1 MRPQLLSVHVLTH
14 LIVGGT
20 VMVEGRPLDES
31 GIEDDASEASL
42 TRRRKIEHIEIC
54 LDEEVQCQRS
64 TMFEDI
70 EFVHNALPEIDKD
83 SIDLTTNF
91 FGLRANAPLV
101 IAAMTGGHPKAKSI
115 NQRLASAAE
124 ELGLPIGVGS
134 QRAAV
139 EDPSLADTFT
149 IVRESA
155 PSVPVIA
162 NIGATH
168 VDDAPEAVR
177 MIDADILAIHLNP
190 LQEAIQ
196 PEGDCNSV
204 GALESIA
211 TIVDSVDIPVIIKET
226 GAGISSD
233 VAKRLEEVGVA
244 GIDVGGV
251 GGTSWAGVE
260 YFRAQK
266 EDDDLKAQLGLE
278 FWDWG
283 IPTALS
289 VLMVL
294 DSTEL
299 DVIAT
304 GGIRSGLDIAK
315 ALALG
320 STAAGIA
327 QPLLRQA
334 VHGSSL
340 DVVVELERFLEGLAV
355 AMYLTGSQK
364 VEDLSSKQ
372 LILSGKLVES
382 LKSLGIDYQKVARGI

>member
-1 MRPQLLSVHVLTH
+1 
-14 LIVGGT
+14 
-20 VMVEGRPLDES
+20 MVEGRLFNDSES
-31 GIEDDASEASL
+31 EDDSSEASM
-42 TRRRKIEHIEIC
+42 TKRRKIEHIEIC
-54 LDEEVQCQRS
+54 LDEDVQCQRS

-70 EFVHNALPEIDKD
+70 EFVHNALPEIDKNQ
-83 SIDLTTNF
+83 IDLTINF
-91 FGLRANAPLV
+91 FGLRAGAPVV
-101 IAAMTGGHPKAKSI
+101 IAAMTGGHPKTKSI
-115 NQRLASAAE
+115 NQKLANAAE

-149 IVRESA
+149 IVRETA

-168 VDDAPEAVR
+168 VRTAPDAVA
-177 MIDADILAIHLNP
+177 MIEADILAVHLNP

-196 PEGDCNSV
+196 PEGDCNSE
-204 GALESIA
+204 GTLENIA
-211 TIVDSVDIPVIIKET
+211 AIVDSVDIPVIIKET
-226 GAGISSD
+226 GAGISGD
-233 VAKRLEEVGVA
+233 VAKSLEEVGIV

-266 EDDDLKAQLGLE
+266 DDDDLKAQLGIE

-289 VLMVL
+289 TLMVL
-294 DSTEL
+294 DATEL

-320 STAAGIA
+320 ATAAGIA
-327 QPLLRQA
+327 HPLLRQA
-334 VHGSSL
+334 VYGSSL
-340 DVVVELERFLEGLAV
+340 DVVVELERFIEGLRV
-355 AMYLTGSQK
+355 AMYLTGSQN

-372 LILSGKLVES
+372 LILSGKLVQS
-382 LKSLGIDYQKVARGI
+382 LNSLGIDYKKVSSGI

>member
-1 MRPQLLSVHVLTH
+1 
-14 LIVGGT
+14 
-20 VMVEGRPLDES
+20 MVEGRSYSES
-31 GIEDDASEASL
+31 SSEDDSSEASM

-54 LDEEVQCQRS
+54 LDEEVQCQRP
-64 TMFEDI
+64 TMFDDI

-83 SIDLTTNF
+83 NIDLTTNF
-91 FGLRANAPLV
+91 FGLRAGAPLI
-101 IAAMTGGHPKAKSI
+101 IAAMTGGHPKTKDV
-115 NQRLASAAE
+115 NMKLASAAE

-139 EDPSLADTFT
+139 EDPSLADTFQ

-168 VDDAPEAVR
+168 VQVAPEAVS
-177 MIDADILAIHLNP
+177 MIEADILAVHLNP

-196 PEGDCNSV
+196 PEGDCNSE
-204 GALESIA
+204 GALENIA
-211 TIVDSVDIPVIIKET
+211 AIVDAVDVPVIIKET
-226 GAGISSD
+226 GAGISGE
-233 VAKRLEEVGVA
+233 VAKRLEDAGIV

-260 YFRAQK
+260 YYRALK

-294 DSTEL
+294 DATDL

-304 GGIRSGLDIAK
+304 GGIRSGLDVAK

-320 STAAGIA
+320 ATAAGVA
-327 QPLLRQA
+327 HPLLRPA
-334 VHGSSL
+334 VHGNAL
-340 DVVVELERFLEGLAV
+340 DVIVELERILEGLRV
-355 AMYLTGSQK
+355 AMYLTGSEK
-364 VEDLSSKQ
+364 VEELSSKR
-372 LILSGKLVES
+372 LILSGSLVES
-382 LKSLGIDYQKVARGI
+382 LKSLGIDYRKIASGI

>member
-1 MRPQLLSVHVLTH
+1 
-14 LIVGGT
+14 
-20 VMVEGRPLDES
+20 MVEGRTFDDSES
-31 GIEDDASEASL
+31 EEDYSEASL

-54 LDEEVQCQRS
+54 LEEDVQCQRS
-64 TMFEDI
+64 TMFDDI
-70 EFVHNALPEIDKD
+70 DFVHNALPEIDKAK
-83 SIDLTTNF
+83 IDLNINF
-91 FGLRANAPLV
+91 FGLRASAPLV
-101 IAAMTGGHPKAKSI
+101 IAAMTGGHPKTKSV
-115 NQRLASAAE
+115 NQKLASAAE

-134 QRAAV
+134 QRAAI
-139 EDPSLADTFT
+139 EDASLADTFT
-149 IVRESA
+149 VVRESA

-168 VDDAPEAVR
+168 VADAPEAVS
-177 MIDADILAIHLNP
+177 MIDADILAVHLNP

-196 PEGDCNSV
+196 PEGDCNSE
-204 GALESIA
+204 GTLETIA
-211 TIVDSVDIPVIIKET
+211 IIVDSVDVPVIIKET

-233 VAKRLEEVGVA
+233 VAKALEEVGIV
-244 GIDVGGV
+244 GVDVGGV

-260 YFRAQK
+260 YYRAQK
-266 EDDDLKAQLGLE
+266 EEDDLRAQIGLE

-289 VLMVL
+289 VIMVL

-304 GGIRSGLDIAK
+304 GGVRSGLDIAK
-315 ALALG
+315 ALSLG
-320 STAAGIA
+320 ATAAGIA
-327 QPLLRQA
+327 HPLLRPA
-334 VHGSSL
+334 VYGSSL
-340 DVVVELERFLEGLAV
+340 DVVVELERFIEGLRV

-382 LKSLGIDYQKVARGI
+382 LKSLGIDYEKVASGI

>member
-1 MRPQLLSVHVLTH
+1 M
-14 LIVGGT
+14 
-20 VMVEGRPLDES
+20 
-31 GIEDDASEASL
+31 

-54 LDEEVQCQRS
+54 LDEEVQCQRP

-70 EFVHNALPEIDKD
+70 DFVHNALPEIDKD
-83 SIDLTTNF
+83 RIDLTTNF
-91 FGLRANAPLV
+91 FGLRAGAPLI
-101 IAAMTGGHPKAKSI
+101 IAAMTGGHPQTKSV
-115 NQRLASAAE
+115 NMKLASAAE
-124 ELGLPIGVGS
+124 ELNLPIGVGS

-139 EDPSLADTFT
+139 EDETLVDTFK
-149 IVRESA
+149 IVRETA

-168 VDDAPEAVR
+168 VSAAPKAVS

-196 PEGDCNSV
+196 PEGDCNSE

-211 TIVDSVDIPVIIKET
+211 AIVDSVDVPVIVKET
-226 GAGISSD
+226 GAGISGEI
-233 VAKRLEEVGVA
+233 AKSLEEVGVA

-260 YFRAQK
+260 YYRALR
-266 EDDDLKAQLGLE
+266 EEDDLKAQLGLE

-304 GGIRSGLDIAK
+304 GGIRSGLDVAK

-320 STAAGIA
+320 SIAAGVA
-327 QPLLRQA
+327 RPLLRPA
-334 VHGSSL
+334 VYGSAL
-340 DVVVELERFLEGLAV
+340 DVIVELERILEGLKV

-364 VEDLSSKQ
+364 VEELSSKR
-372 LILSGKLVES
+372 LILTGKLVES
-382 LKSLGIDYQKVARGI
+382 LKSLGIDYRKIASGI

>member
-1 MRPQLLSVHVLTH
+1 
-14 LIVGGT
+14 
-20 VMVEGRPLDES
+20 MVERKPFANS
-31 GIEDDASEASL
+31 SIEEDSSAASL

-54 LDEEVQCQRS
+54 LDEEVQCLRS

-70 EFVHNALPEIDKD
+70 DFVHNALPEIDKD
-83 SIDLTTNF
+83 RIDLTVNF
-91 FGLRANAPLV
+91 FGFRAGAPLI
-101 IAAMTGGHPKAKSI
+101 IAAMTGGHPQTKSV
-115 NQRLASAAE
+115 NMKLASAAE

-139 EDPSLADTFT
+139 EDESLVDTFK
-149 IVRESA
+149 IVRETA

-168 VDDAPEAVR
+168 VNAAPDAVS
-177 MIDADILAIHLNP
+177 MIEADILAVHLNP

-196 PEGDCNSV
+196 PEGDCNSE

-211 TIVDSVDIPVIIKET
+211 AIVDSVDIPVIVKET
-226 GAGISSD
+226 GAGISSE
-233 VAKRLEEVGVA
+233 VAKSLEDAGIV
-244 GIDVGGV
+244 GIDVGGL

-266 EDDDLKAQLGLE
+266 EDNDLKAQLGLE

-283 IPTALS
+283 IPTAMS

-304 GGIRSGLDIAK
+304 GGIRNGLDVAK

-320 STAAGIA
+320 SVAAGVA
-327 QPLLRQA
+327 HPLLSPA
-334 VHGSSL
+334 VHGNAL
-340 DVVVELERFLEGLAV
+340 DVIIELERILEGLRV
-355 AMYLTGSQK
+355 AMYLTGSKK
-364 VEDLSSKQ
+364 VEELSSKR

-382 LKSLGIDYQKVARGI
+382 LKSLGIDYLKIAGGN

>member
-1 MRPQLLSVHVLTH
+1 
-14 LIVGGT
+14 
-20 VMVEGRPLDES
+20 MVEGRPFDDSEVDDES
-31 GIEDDASEASL
+31 SESSN
-42 TRRRKIEHIEIC
+42 TKRRKLEHIEIC
-54 LDEEVQCQRS
+54 LDEDVQCQRS

-70 EFVHNALPEIDKD
+70 EFVHNALPEIDRD
-83 SIDLTTNF
+83 QIDLTTNF
-91 FGLRANAPLV
+91 FGLRAGAPLI
-101 IAAMTGGHPKAKSI
+101 IAAMTGGHPKTKSV
-115 NQRLASAAE
+115 NQKLASAAE

-149 IVRESA
+149 IVRETA

-168 VDDAPEAVR
+168 VREAPDAVS

-196 PEGDCNSV
+196 PEGNCNSE

-211 TIVDSVDIPVIIKET
+211 RIVESVDIPVIIKET
-226 GAGISSD
+226 GAGISGD
-233 VAKRLEEVGVA
+233 VAKSLEEVGIV
-244 GIDVGGV
+244 GVDVGGV

-266 EDDDLKAQLGLE
+266 EGDDLKAQLGLQ

-289 VLMVL
+289 VIMVL

-320 STAAGIA
+320 ATAAGIA
-327 QPLLRQA
+327 QPILRQA
-334 VHGSSL
+334 VYGSSL
-340 DVVVELERFLEGLAV
+340 DVIVELERYLEGLRV

-364 VEDLSSKQ
+364 VEELSSKQ
-372 LILSGKLVES
+372 LILSGKLVQS
-382 LKSLGIDYQKVARGI
+382 LKSLGIDYKKVAGGI

>member
-1 MRPQLLSVHVLTH
+1 
-14 LIVGGT
+14 
-20 VMVEGRPLDES
+20 MVEGRPLDES

-101 IAAMTGGHPKAKSI
+101 IAAMTGGHPKTKSI

>member
-1 MRPQLLSVHVLTH
+1 
-14 LIVGGT
+14 
-20 VMVEGRPLDES
+20 MVEGRSYSDSSSEDES
-31 GIEDDASEASL
+31 SESSL

-54 LDEEVQCQRS
+54 LDEDVQCQRS
-64 TMFEDI
+64 AMFEDI
-70 EFVHNALPEIDKD
+70 DFVHNALPEIDKD

-91 FGLRANAPLV
+91 FGLRAGAPLI
-101 IAAMTGGHPKAKSI
+101 IAAMTGGHPQTLNV
-115 NQRLASAAE
+115 NQKLASAAE

-139 EDPSLADTFT
+139 EDPSLADTFR
-149 IVRESA
+149 IVRETA
-155 PSVPVIA
+155 PSVPIIA

-168 VDDAPEAVR
+168 VKVAPEAVS
-177 MIDADILAIHLNP
+177 MIEADILAVHLNP

-196 PEGDCNSV
+196 PEGDCNSE

-211 TIVDSVDIPVIIKET
+211 MIVDSVDVPVIIKET
-226 GAGISSD
+226 GAGISGE
-233 VAKRLEEVGVA
+233 VAKSLEDAGVVGV
-244 GIDVGGV
+244 DVGGV

-260 YFRAQK
+260 YYRALK
-266 EDDDLKAQLGLE
+266 EDDDLNAQLGLE

-294 DSTEL
+294 DATDL

-320 STAAGIA
+320 SIAAGVA
-327 QPLLRQA
+327 HPLLRPA
-334 VHGSSL
+334 VHGSAL
-340 DVVVELERFLEGLAV
+340 DVVIELERMLEGLRV

-364 VEDLSSKQ
+364 VEELSSKK

-382 LKSLGIDYQKVARGI
+382 LKSLGIDYLKIASGI

>member
-1 MRPQLLSVHVLTH
+1 
-14 LIVGGT
+14 
-20 VMVEGRPLDES
+20 MVEGRLSADSNLD
-31 GIEDDASEASL
+31 DDASEASM

-54 LDEEVQCQRS
+54 LDEDVQCQRT

-70 EFVHNALPEIDKD
+70 EFVHNALPEIDRD
-83 SIDLTTNF
+83 LIDLTTNF
-91 FGLRANAPLV
+91 FGLRAGAPLI
-101 IAAMTGGHPKAKSI
+101 IAAMTGGHPQTKSV
-115 NQRLASAAE
+115 NMKLASAAE

-139 EDPSLADTFT
+139 EDESLVDTFR
-149 IVRESA
+149 IVRETA

-168 VDDAPEAVR
+168 VDVAPDAIS
-177 MIDADILAIHLNP
+177 MIEADILAIHLNP

-196 PEGDCNSV
+196 PEGDCNSE

-211 TIVDSVDIPVIIKET
+211 SIVDSVDVPVIVKET
-226 GAGISSD
+226 GAGISGD
-233 VAKRLEEVGVA
+233 VAKSLEEAGVV

-260 YFRAQK
+260 YFRALK

-294 DSTEL
+294 DATEL

-304 GGIRSGLDIAK
+304 GGIRNGLDVAK

-320 STAAGIA
+320 SIAAGVA
-327 QPLLRQA
+327 HPLLRPA
-334 VHGSSL
+334 VHGSAL
-340 DVVVELERFLEGLAV
+340 DIVVQLERILEGLRV
-355 AMYLTGSQK
+355 AMYLTGSKK
-364 VEDLSSKQ
+364 VEELSSKP

-382 LKSLGIDYQKVARGI
+382 LKSLGIDYQKISSGI

>member
-1 MRPQLLSVHVLTH
+1 
-14 LIVGGT
+14 
-20 VMVEGRPLDES
+20 MVEGKPFDES
-31 GIEDDASEASL
+31 EVDDESSDASL
-42 TRRRKIEHIEIC
+42 TKRRKIEHIEIC
-54 LDEEVQCQRS
+54 LDEEVQCQRT

-83 SIDLTTNF
+83 KIDLNINF
-91 FGLRANAPLV
+91 FGLRAGAPLV
-101 IAAMTGGHPKAKSI
+101 IAAMTGGHPKTKSI

-149 IVRESA
+149 VVRESA

-168 VDDAPEAVR
+168 VKEAPAAVS
-177 MIDADILAIHLNP
+177 MIDADILAVHLNP

-196 PEGDCNSV
+196 PEGDCNSE

-211 TIVDSVDIPVIIKET
+211 TIVDSVDVPVIIKET
-226 GAGISSD
+226 GAGISGD
-233 VAKRLEEVGVA
+233 VAKSLEEIGVV

-260 YFRAQK
+260 YFRAQR
-266 EDDDLKAQLGLE
+266 EDDDLKAELGLE
-278 FWDWG
+278 FWNWG

-289 VLMVL
+289 TIMVL
-294 DSTEL
+294 DTTDL
-299 DVIAT
+299 DVIST
-304 GGIRSGLDIAK
+304 GGIRNGLDIAK

-320 STAAGIA
+320 ATAAGIA
-327 QPLLRQA
+327 HPLLRQA
-334 VHGSSL
+334 VYGSSL
-340 DVVVELERFLEGLAV
+340 DVVVELERFLEGLRV

-364 VEDLSSKQ
+364 VEELSSKQ
-372 LILSGKLVES
+372 LILSGKLIQS
-382 LKSLGIDYQKVARGI
+382 LESLGIDYQKVASGI

>member
-1 MRPQLLSVHVLTH
+1 
-14 LIVGGT
+14 
-20 VMVEGRPLDES
+20 MVEGRLYDDSES
-31 GIEDDASEASL
+31 DDGMSESSM

-54 LDEEVQCQRS
+54 LEEDVQCQRS

-70 EFVHNALPEIDKD
+70 EFVHNALPEIDK
-83 SIDLTTNF
+83 SKIDLNINF
-91 FGLRANAPLV
+91 FGLRASAPLV
-101 IAAMTGGHPKAKSI
+101 VAAMTGGHPKTKSV
-115 NQRLASAAE
+115 NQKLASAAE

-168 VDDAPEAVR
+168 VSEAPEAVS
-177 MIDADILAIHLNP
+177 MIDADILAVHLNP

-196 PEGDCNSV
+196 PEGDCNSE
-204 GALESIA
+204 GTLESIA
-211 TIVDSVDIPVIIKET
+211 AIVDSVDVPVIIKET

-233 VAKRLEEVGVA
+233 VAKALEEVGIVGA
-244 GIDVGGV
+244 DVGGV

-260 YFRAQK
+260 YYRAQK
-266 EDDDLKAQLGLE
+266 EEDDLRTQIGLE

-289 VLMVL
+289 VIMVL

-315 ALALG
+315 ALSLG
-320 STAAGIA
+320 ATAAGIA
-327 QPLLRQA
+327 HPLLRPA
-334 VHGSSL
+334 VYGSSL
-340 DVVVELERFLEGLAV
+340 DVVVELERFIEGLRV

-382 LKSLGIDYQKVARGI
+382 LKSLGIDYEKVASGI

>member
-1 MRPQLLSVHVLTH
+1 
-14 LIVGGT
+14 
-20 VMVEGRPLDES
+20 MVEGKPFADS
-31 GIEDDASEASL
+31 SADDDSSEASM

-54 LDEEVQCQRS
+54 LDEEVQCQRP

-70 EFVHNALPEIDKD
+70 DFVHNALPEIDKD
-83 SIDLTTNF
+83 RIDLTTNF
-91 FGLRANAPLV
+91 FGLRAGAPLI
-101 IAAMTGGHPKAKSI
+101 IAAMTGGHPQTKSV
-115 NQRLASAAE
+115 NMKLASAAE
-124 ELGLPIGVGS
+124 ELNLPIGVGS

-139 EDPSLADTFT
+139 EDETLVDTFK
-149 IVRESA
+149 IVRETA

-168 VDDAPEAVR
+168 VSAAPKAVS

-196 PEGDCNSV
+196 PEGDCNSE

-211 TIVDSVDIPVIIKET
+211 AIVDSVDVPVIVKET
-226 GAGISSD
+226 GAGISGEI
-233 VAKRLEEVGVA
+233 AKSLEEVGVA

-260 YFRAQK
+260 YYRALR
-266 EDDDLKAQLGLE
+266 EEDDLKAQLGLE

-304 GGIRSGLDIAK
+304 GGIRSGLDVAK

-320 STAAGIA
+320 SIAAGVA
-327 QPLLRQA
+327 RPLLRPA
-334 VHGSSL
+334 VYGSAL
-340 DVVVELERFLEGLAV
+340 DVIVELERILEGLKV

-364 VEDLSSKQ
+364 VEELSSKR
-372 LILSGKLVES
+372 LILTGKLVES
-382 LKSLGIDYQKVARGI
+382 LKSLGIDYRKIASGI

>member
-1 MRPQLLSVHVLTH
+1 
-14 LIVGGT
+14 
-20 VMVEGRPLDES
+20 MVEGRSYSDSSSDDES
-31 GIEDDASEASL
+31 SEASM

-54 LDEEVQCQRS
+54 LDEEVQCQRP

-70 EFVHNALPEIDKD
+70 DFVHNALPEIDKD

-91 FGLRANAPLV
+91 FGLRAGAPLI
-101 IAAMTGGHPKAKSI
+101 IAAMTGGHPQTMNV
-115 NQRLASAAE
+115 NQKLATAAE
-124 ELGLPIGVGS
+124 ELSLPIGVGS

-139 EDPSLADTFT
+139 EDPSLADTFR
-149 IVRESA
+149 IVRDTA

-168 VDDAPEAVR
+168 VKVAPEAVS
-177 MIDADILAIHLNP
+177 MIEADILAVHLNP

-196 PEGDCNSV
+196 PEGDCNSE
-204 GALESIA
+204 GALENIA
-211 TIVDSVDIPVIIKET
+211 MIVDSVDVPVIIKET
-226 GAGISSD
+226 GAGISGE
-233 VAKRLEEVGVA
+233 VAKSLEDAGVVGV
-244 GIDVGGV
+244 DVGGV

-260 YFRAQK
+260 YYRAMK

-294 DSTEL
+294 DATDL

-304 GGIRSGLDIAK
+304 GGIRSGLDVAK

-320 STAAGIA
+320 SVSAGVA
-327 QPLLRQA
+327 HPLLRPA
-334 VHGSSL
+334 VHGSAL
-340 DVVVELERFLEGLAV
+340 DVVVELERMLEGLRI

-364 VEDLSSKQ
+364 VEELSSKS

-382 LKSLGIDYQKVARGI
+382 LKSLGIDYRKIASGI